1 MFAVKSGNDTPA
13 VKLWQ
18 PAHSQGL
25 DGSTGRRTMGRE
37 ITRLE
42 LQLQQKK
49 EKRRPPDMMNR
60 RCHTQNLVALLRKP
74 GSALP

>member
-42 LQLQQKK
+42 LQLQQKG
-49 EKRRPPDMMNR
+49 EAAATRHDEPPLP
-60 RCHTQNLVALLRKP
+60 HAEP
-74 GSALP
+74 GCAAA